1 MKQLFKLRGRLAA
14 SLCDKPSICLFRGV
28 VRASDVLIAVL
39 MLDGRLLHAYLL
51 ARALSVLVP
60 CSLLLLEAKV
70 SPQLATLVSDKPL
83 FQAAAARVNLGY
95 LIISGSLALLVLLL
109 APRVAG
115 SAGIEGDSLQEIL
128 VWMLI
133 GQVSPILFGATRML
147 MQVMDRRVFYDLLTL
162 LTTALF
168 MIGVAL
174 LPDRS
179 AVFIAQSLAAAQ
191 LAQSAVCALLL
202 TQCGVWPGLTA
213 LLHKEI
219 KLF

>member
-1 MKQLFKLRGRLAA
+1 MRQLFKLLKRLTAPLR
-14 SLCDKPSICLFRGV
+14 SRPSGDLFWV
-28 VRASDVLIAVL
+28 AMRASDVLIIAWILDGAVL
-39 MLDGRLLHAYLL
+39 YAYLV
-51 ARALSVLVP
+51 ARVLSLIVP

-70 SPQLATLVSDKPL
+70 SPQLAALVPNQYL

-115 SAGIEGDSLQEIL
+115 SVGIGGEGLKEIL

-133 GQVSPILFGATRML
+133 GQISPILFGATRML
-147 MQVMDRRVFYDLLTL
+147 MQVMDRRIFYNLLTL
-162 LTTALF
+162 VTTVLF
-168 MIGVAL
+168 LVGVAL
-174 LPDRS
+174 MPDRS
-179 AVFIAQSLAAAQ
+179 AVFVAQALAAAQ

>member
-1 MKQLFKLRGRLAA
+1 MKQLFKLRRRLVA
-14 SLCDKPSICLFRGV
+14 SLCDRPFSSLFWGAM
-28 VRASDVLIAVL
+28 RASDVLIVVWI
-39 MLDGRLLHAYLL
+39 LDGRLLHAYLL
-51 ARALSVLVP
+51 ARALSVIVP

-70 SPQLATLVSDKPL
+70 SPRLAALVSNQPL

-109 APRVAG
+109 APGVAG
-115 SAGIEGDSLQEIL
+115 LAGVAGESLQEIL

-162 LTTALF
+162 VTTALF
-168 MIGVAL
+168 LIGVAL
-174 LPDRS
+174 MPDRS

>member
-1 MKQLFKLRGRLAA
+1 MKQLFKLRRRLVA
-14 SLCDKPSICLFRGV
+14 SLCDRPFSGLFWGAM
-28 VRASDVLIAVL
+28 RASDVLIVVWI
-39 MLDGRLLHAYLL
+39 LDGRLLYAYLL
-51 ARALSVLVP
+51 ARALSVIVP

-70 SPQLATLVSDKPL
+70 SPRLATLVSNQPL

-109 APRVAG
+109 APGVAG
-115 SAGIEGDSLQEIL
+115 LAGVAGESLQEIL

-162 LTTALF
+162 VTTALF
-168 MIGVAL
+168 LIGVAL
-174 LPDRS
+174 MPDRS

-213 LLHKEI
+213 MLHKEI

>member
-1 MKQLFKLRGRLAA
+1 MGQLFKLLKRLRAPLRDRL
-14 SLCDKPSICLFRGV
+14 SGDLFWV
-28 VRASDVLIAVL
+28 AMRASDVLIIIWTL
-39 MLDGRLLHAYLL
+39 EGGLLHAYLV
-51 ARALSVLVP
+51 ARVLSLIVP
-60 CSLLLLEAKV
+60 CSLLLVEARV
-70 SPQLATLVSDKPL
+70 SPQLAALVPNQSL

-95 LIISGSLALLVLLL
+95 LIISGSLALFVLLL

-115 SAGIEGDSLQEIL
+115 SVGIAGDRLKEIL

-133 GQVSPILFGATRML
+133 GQISPILFGATRML
-147 MQVMDRRVFYDLLTL
+147 MQVMDRRVFYNLLTL
-162 LTTALF
+162 VTTVLF
-168 MIGVAL
+168 LVGVAL
-174 LPDRS
+174 MPDRS
-179 AVFIAQSLAAAQ
+179 AVFVAQALAAAQ